1 MLPASYVTAV
11 QVGDLSD
18 LGDDDDD
25 DDDDD
30 DKTFF
35 RMVDGRQVR
44 NLIVFHFFLLLII

>member
-25 DDDDD
+25 DDDD
-30 DKTFF
+30 KTFS